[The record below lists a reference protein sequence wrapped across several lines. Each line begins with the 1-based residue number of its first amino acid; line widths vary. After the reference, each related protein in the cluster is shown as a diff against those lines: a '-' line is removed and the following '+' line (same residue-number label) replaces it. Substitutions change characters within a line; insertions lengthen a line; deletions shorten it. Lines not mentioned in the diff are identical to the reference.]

1 MNHAIIQTEGLR
13 FAYAEEGAVN
23 PFVLDGVSLDI
34 EEGSFVAVLGHNGS
48 GKSTLAKHLNAI
60 LLPSG
65 GKVYVDGIDT
75 ADEDK
80 LLDIRRTVGMVFQNP
95 DNQIDLVK
103 ADKSLAIETGYQE
116 GTVFHKLLRLRSAR
130 TYPLM
135 LETTF
140 LPQSRFLTLDT
151 EALSCGSLYEF
162 LREQYNFHAD
172 RATEKFRP
180 VMPRS
185 EERTLLHI
193 SSNVPCTLLE
203 RYSYEGNV
211 LIEYTKSIVRGDKYA
226 FRIELANNS
235 VIPLPEQR
243 ER

>member
-1 MNHAIIQTEGLR
+1 M
-13 FAYAEEGAVN
+13 
-23 PFVLDGVSLDI
+23 
-34 EEGSFVAVLGHNGS
+34 
-48 GKSTLAKHLNAI
+48 
-60 LLPSG
+60 
-65 GKVYVDGIDT
+65 
-75 ADEDK
+75 
-80 LLDIRRTVGMVFQNP
+80 
-95 DNQIDLVK
+95 
-103 ADKSLAIETGYQE
+103 
-116 GTVFHKLLRLRSAR
+116 FHKLLRLRSAR

-203 RYSYEGNV
+203 RYSYEGNA

>member
-1 MNHAIIQTEGLR
+1 MAQRPVYIDVYTEMLRDIQTGLYPENSL
-13 FAYAEEGAVN
+13 FPPEEKLCRKYNA
-23 PFVLDGVSLDI
+23 SR
-34 EEGSFVAVLGHNGS
+34 
-48 GKSTLAKHLNAI
+48 STLRRALNMLKETGVFTQPLSDFYSFTDTLKSSNI
-60 LLPSG
+60 L
-65 GKVYVDGIDT
+65 I
-75 ADEDK
+75 
-80 LLDIRRTVGMVFQNP
+80 QNSV
-95 DNQIDLVK
+95 IHYDLVK